1 MKKFI
6 AVAALK
12 VLLMPTAAGAECQ
25 THACK
30 VRVAHRQAKV
40 KKLRTIAPYRW
51 SFLGPVG
58 ACESGTGSYSLRV
71 GLRAISP
78 GGKYRGRYQFGWPDW
93 LKAGGHGDPAA
104 ANWLDQAFRAVV
116 WLHMNGRGAWP
127 NC

>member
-1 MKKFI
+1 VKKFI

-12 VLLMPTAAGAECQ
+12 VLLIPTAAGAECQ

-40 KKLRTIAPYRW
+40 KKIKTIRPYRQT
-51 SFLGPVG
+51 FLGPVG

-71 GLRAISP
+71 GLHAVSP
-78 GGKYRGRYQFGWPDW
+78 GGTYRGRYQFGWPDW
-93 LKAGGHGDPAA
+93 IKAGGHGDPIFAP
-104 ANWLDQAFRAVV
+104 WWEQAYRAVR
-116 WLHMNGRGAWP
+116 WLHINGRDSWP